1 MRSPQNFNSV
11 GVHRSRFEYGALGL
25 VSIISPSSELG
36 IAHRFFCWITYSS
49 RNIVSKYEYFYQPLK
64 LMVNRFNWFKFFFRR
79 STGSS
84 GLLANGSAFGIF
96 GALVQDGSSLSAP
109 NGLGGW
115 FYVRFGPFF
124 GLIATQLESMWILGR
139 QGIMK
144 L

>member
-1 MRSPQNFNSV
+1 
-11 GVHRSRFEYGALGL
+11 
-25 VSIISPSSELG
+25 
-36 IAHRFFCWITYSS
+36 
-49 RNIVSKYEYFYQPLK
+49 
-64 LMVNRFNWFKFFFRR
+64 MVNRFNWFKFFFRR

-124 GLIATQLESMWILGR
+124 GLIATHIESMWIIGGARSYEVMRGQLPTLGR
-139 QGIMK
+139 WEINELGFQG
-144 L
+144 